1 MVFYVVH
8 NHRTMSLEDYI
19 DFLHSTRWKAHQGKK
34 RMELVRNYLEVLY
47 EVPTATPEENQHGRE
62 PTRMKHEE
70 DTGSH

>member
-19 DFLHSTRWKAHQGKK
+19 DFLHRTRWKAHQGKK

-47 EVPTATPEENQHGRE
+47 EVPTATP
-62 PTRMKHEE
+62 
-70 DTGSH
+70 